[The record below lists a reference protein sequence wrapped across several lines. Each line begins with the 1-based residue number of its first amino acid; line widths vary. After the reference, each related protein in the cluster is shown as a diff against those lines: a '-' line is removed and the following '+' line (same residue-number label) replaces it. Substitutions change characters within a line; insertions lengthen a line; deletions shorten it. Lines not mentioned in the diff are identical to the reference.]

1 MEIPVPAQTRA
12 QQRLH
17 AARAALHARCVNGP
31 VSQTVFEF
39 VAFGIKQGWA
49 CLFGGLMLGLLLLT
63 FVWYPEGA
71 PLSRYD
77 FLVLGA
83 VAIQVM
89 MLWSGLETWE
99 EAKII
104 LVFHIV
110 GTVMELFKTYHG
122 SWIYPEESF
131 LRIGGVPLFTGFM
144 YAAVGS
150 YLARVWRIFD
160 FRFDRFPPLW
170 VQAILATA
178 IYVNFFAHHWL
189 PDVRIA
195 LFVGIAMVYGPSM
208 VWFRADEAHRPMPL
222 VIGFGLVAIFIWFAE
237 NLGTFARAW
246 AYPGQEHG
254 WQMVSLSKLGSWY
267 LLMIISFV
275 LVAAVHGK
283 AHRAPGGPRIE
294 DPEAARRK
302 QGRDRLSH
310 L

>member
-1 MEIPVPAQTRA
+1 
-12 QQRLH
+12 
-17 AARAALHARCVNGP
+17 
-31 VSQTVFEF
+31 
-39 VAFGIKQGWA
+39 
-49 CLFGGLMLGLLLLT
+49 
-63 FVWYPEGA
+63 
-71 PLSRYD
+71 
-77 FLVLGA
+77 
-83 VAIQVM
+83 
-89 MLWSGLETWE
+89 
-99 EAKII
+99 
-104 LVFHIV
+104 
-110 GTVMELFKTYHG
+110 MELFKTYHG

-195 LFVGIAMVYGPSM
+195 LFVGTAMVYGPCL

-222 VIGFGLVAIFIWFAE
+222 VIGFLLVAVFIWFAE

-275 LVAAVHGK
+275 LVALV
-283 AHRAPGGPRIE
+283 HRAPGGPRIE